1 MDLFSAVMSTT
12 LGDTCKL
19 RPNEKDCFVTAGTF
33 PEAKRDKLLFLDIG
47 SNHGFFT
54 GYAAGAA
61 PWLTAYA
68 FEPQPQCAEFIE
80 VRGGAGG
87 GRGMRCARPPSHAA
101 AIGGPAFCRPL
112 FFFVFLLPRAR
123 SWPSRRR
130 ASATASWC

>member
-12 LGDTCKL
+12 LGDTCTL
-19 RPNEKDCFVTAGTF
+19 RPNEMDCFVTAGSF

-80 VRGGAGG
+80 VRGRRALL
-87 GRGMRCARPPSHAA
+87 RALLRVPPAPTAARARAACLPALPS
-101 AIGGPAFCRPL
+101 
-112 FFFVFLLPRAR
+112 R